1 MKNRG
6 ALYIGL
12 MLLLLG
18 AFFLVLNIGSWLLR
32 GLGLF
37 HIGRLWPIII
47 LWAGLAFFLP
57 IFIWWDKRM
66 HNYGLAMPGSII
78 LVNGLIL
85 LYCSLT
91 GQWRQWIYL
100 WTLEPFSVG
109 LGLLLMWLLGPK
121 AAGLLI
127 AALIIGGSSLA
138 IFAVLASALGGL
150 LGGIIGAGV
159 LILLGVILVARSLM
173 RPAASQ

>member
-1 MKNRG
+1 
-6 ALYIGL
+6 

-18 AFFLVLNIGSWLLR
+18 VFFLLLNLSAWIFR

-37 HIGRLWPIII
+37 HIARLWPVIV
-47 LWAGLAFFLP
+47 LWAGLAFLLP

-66 HNYGLAMPGSII
+66 HNYGLAMPAAII

-91 GQWRQWIYL
+91 GQWRQWVYL
-100 WTLEPFSVG
+100 WALEPFSVA

-127 AALIIGGSSLA
+127 AALVIGGASLA
-138 IFAVLASALGGL
+138 LFAVLASALGGVV
-150 LGGIIGAGV
+150 GGIIGAGT
-159 LILLGVILVARSLM
+159 LILLGVILVARSLV
-173 RPAASQ
+173 RPASSGQ